1 MDSNL
6 CENCLMCFAAVLIG
20 VSLPWVQVTPLVSE
34 VELWFARIML
44 ISMLC
49 SEELAGFT

>member
-6 CENCLMCFAAVLIG
+6 CENCLMRFAAVLIG
-20 VSLPWVQVTPLVSE
+20 VSLPWVQVAPLVSE
-34 VELWFARIML
+34 VELWFTRIML

>member
-6 CENCLMCFAAVLIG
+6 CENCLMCFAAVLIR

-34 VELWFARIML
+34 VELWFAHIML
-44 ISMLC
+44 ISIFC